1 MSQPNGIREKWS
13 EAFEPEI
20 PSLMKG
26 VEVKNRDGSYSC
38 ITCGIKKDCI
48 ADWFMSHF
56 STELTTLEEKIKETI
71 GEEEKLEMDYG
82 DHPKDQFKHGANHER
97 WKNKRGV
104 LSLLSDL
111 KNKYK

>member
-1 MSQPNGIREKWS
+1 MSQPNGIREKFIETMQS
-13 EAFEPEI
+13 T
-20 PSLMKG
+20 SLIDPYDWEK
-26 VEVKNRDGSYSC
+26 V
-38 ITCGIKKDCI
+38 
-48 ADWFMSHF
+48 ADFFLSHF
-56 STELTTLEEKIKETI
+56 STELNNLEERIKESI